1 VPTLRIASLVAAAL
15 TLVGCATAPSGTTCP
30 RGMHDLPGCPP
41 EAAVADPVIDE
52 LYRERT
58 WIPARELELDPVTFS
73 TEVDVPVNEALIKVI
88 GPEHDSAMDSLAAKI
103 WLIEHAQ
110 HTVDVMYYI
119 FQRDL
124 VGYSV
129 LGALCD
135 AVGRGVDVRI
145 MVDSLGSFSFTHS
158 ELKALRSCADSA
170 GFLRN
175 EAGEITTRRARVQ
188 AVVFNAVSKLHFN
201 RRSHDKLL
209 VVDGHFPDQA
219 AVITGGRNISLDYYG
234 IEEDGSEDPTAYRDL
249 EILLRVDPDREATG
263 PTVGSVSEYY
273 YSLLFL
279 YEGNKRLGSAA
290 ASSGDERSYRRLRE
304 RFRES
309 LARLES
315 LPEMRERLAR
325 MEAFTRSGLHP
336 AQVRLAHQLNNL
348 TSRDVTHRRLQNL
361 LANPNSIN
369 YILARVIGEER
380 ARGELEGTLR
390 IVSPYLFSS
399 RYEDAEGEVVYD
411 GAQALLQLLEET
423 PDSEVEIV
431 TNSVMT
437 SDNVFAQAIID
448 MDMAPRLL
456 LTPELQERWL
466 SGLRKGEL
474 DRELVESEEWQRLV
488 DNPRIRIYQT
498 GRLDS
503 VLLGGTAH
511 YGKLHAKY
519 IVGDDG
525 GFVGTSNFD
534 YRSILYNNE
543 MGFFFLGD
551 GVRDDLLTTFEAL
564 KATSYLWGSPEWL
577 EMRRQ
582 LMESDSKKAG
592 PARKQRMTFKL
603 IRALGLEYL
612 M

>member
-1 VPTLRIASLVAAAL
+1 
-15 TLVGCATAPSGTTCP
+15 
-30 RGMHDLPGCPP
+30 MHDLPGCPP